1 MSGDLEERSMRNIF
15 LFIRRYFNFVIFLVL
30 QGFAIYLIVHYN
42 KYHNAIASVYMNEVT
57 GRVNEQYN
65 KVDYYFQLNKTNQ
78 QLVKDNERLRN
89 LLKTNFEKPD
99 TANKIITDS
108 IPFDTLGS
116 RRKWIYQAAKV
127 VSNSVTAQNNFIV
140 LGRGSAQQLKKDEGI
155 IDSNNGGVGIVTD
168 VSENYAVVMSLLH
181 KDSKINALL
190 KNDPL
195 GGGSIVWDG
204 KEPNYLNM
212 INVRKSVK
220 VLKGDTVLTS
230 GITTTF
236 PYGLMIGT
244 VERVEPEK
252 NSNNYHIII
261 KSTANF
267 YNLQYVFAIDNYQR
281 EEINKL
287 VEKAKLKIN
296 N

>member
-1 MSGDLEERSMRNIF
+1 MRNIF
-15 LFIRRYFNFVIFLVL
+15 LFIRRYFNFIFFLLL
-30 QGFAIYLIVHYN
+30 QGFCIYLIVHYN
-42 KYHNAIASVYMNEVT
+42 KYHNAIASVRMNEIT
-57 GRVNEQYN
+57 GKVNEQYN
-65 KVDYYFQLNKTNQ
+65 KVDYYLQLKKTNQ

-89 LLKTNFEKPD
+89 LMKANFESPD
-99 TANKIITDS
+99 TASKIVIDS
-108 IPFDTLGS
+108 IPYDTLGNH
-116 RRKWIYQAAKV
+116 RKWLYQAAKV
-127 VSNSVTAQNNFIV
+127 VSNSVSTQNNFIV
-140 LGRGSAQQLKKDEGI
+140 LGRGSGQQLKKDEGV
-155 IDSNNGGVGIVTD
+155 IDPNNGVVGIVTD

-190 KNDPL
+190 KNDPQ
-195 GGGSIVWDG
+195 GGGTIIWDG
-204 KEPNYLNM
+204 KEPNYLSM

-220 VLKGDTVLTS
+220 VAKGDTVFTS

-244 VERVEPEK
+244 VDQVEPEK
-252 NSNNYHIII
+252 STNNYIIKV

-267 YNLQYVFAIDNYQR
+267 YNLQFVYAIDNNQR

-287 VEKAKLKIN
+287 VEKAKIKVN